1 MEKRGFL
8 RVSEGPEGRSERP
21 VRWYGQLRL
30 AHPDPQESLM
40 SLEKIVLLVI
50 NSLPAGWYAGVE

>member
-50 NSLPAGWYAGVE
+50 NSLPAGW